1 MTTKRPYSSA
11 AAVIVL
17 IGVALSMVDAGPAAQ
32 TMGVPEQFTASAVDM
47 NTGRTGRIEISVTRW
62 STAAERETLLAALFK
77 EGSNELLD
85 KLRDMRPVGRIYS
98 SNTIGYD
105 LKFAEQQL
113 LPDGGRKIV
122 LATDRPMSFREIFN
136 QTRSADYPFTW
147 VQINMRADGTGQG
160 ELAVRARVFGDRPN
174 RPIEVE
180 TFEIQPI
187 KLQRVT
193 SRRKK

>member
-1 MTTKRPYSSA
+1 MTTTRPYSSA

-17 IGVALSMVDAGPAAQ
+17 IGVALSMFDAGPAAQ

-62 STAAERETLLAALFK
+62 STPSERETLLAALFK
-77 EGSNELLD
+77 DGSNELLE

-105 LKFAEQQL
+105 LKFAEQQP

-147 VQINMRADGTGQG
+147 VQINMRAEGTGQG
-160 ELAVRARVFGDRPN
+160 ELAIRARVFGDRPN

-187 KLQRVT
+187 KLQQVT
-193 SRRKK
+193 SRRKN

>member
-1 MTTKRPYSSA
+1 MTTQPSYSKA
-11 AAVIVL
+11 AALILLCGFAWFVL
-17 IGVALSMVDAGPAAQ
+17 DASPAAQ
-32 TMGVPEQFTASAVDM
+32 TMGVAEHFSASAVDM

-62 STAAERETLLAALFK
+62 STPAERETLLAALFK
-77 EGSNELLD
+77 EGSNELLE

-98 SNTIGYD
+98 SETIGYD
-105 LKFAEQQL
+105 LRFAEQQ
-113 LPDGGRKIV
+113 PQPEGGRRIV

-147 VQINMRADGTGQG
+147 VQLNLGRDGTGQG

-187 KLQRVT
+187 KLQQVT
-193 SRRKK
+193 SRKK

>member
-1 MTTKRPYSSA
+1 MTAKRPHSSA

-17 IGVALSMVDAGPAAQ
+17 IGVALSMVDASPAAQ

-62 STAAERETLLAALFK
+62 STPSERETLLAALFK
-77 EGSNELLD
+77 EGSNELLE

-105 LKFAEQQL
+105 LKFAEQQP

-187 KLQRVT
+187 KLQQVT
-193 SRRKK
+193 SRKKN